1 MTAPAKI
8 LNPAEQLDAYG
19 HLMALARNEP
29 DKFVDLSIAV
39 VEGHRVHKHMIHKLV
54 LDSLNCCMAAGK
66 HCVLVL
72 PPESGKTTTLIPW
85 LIWQRGKRDGLRIGI
100 TSADIDLAQK
110 NLTRFRKTILHPQTQ
125 TIFPHLRPDESQSKA
140 RGEWSKQR
148 LYLQGDV
155 QPGFEAYPFEGAAEG
170 TRVDLLW
177 LDDVITRSCK
187 ESQADRERTH
197 GVIHGTWLNR
207 ITGNGIAIFTNNVW
221 HREDSIHKASQSPAF
236 HTLWVGYN
244 GTDSMYWRCHNP
256 AEGWPH
262 GEGGTLPLWK
272 PVWPKERLESK
283 QAADRLFYKQ
293 MFGGKAMLAEE
304 CLFPPS
310 DQWARYTFD
319 ELKAAIAGGAR
330 IYAFLDPSGGRHVD
344 KGDYAAHVVVAIG
357 KDRTIY
363 VLDAWV
369 RRAKPAEQVER
380 IWTADAVCLRALGR
394 QIQGTRIEVL
404 PKESE
409 WIIPPVLEKQ
419 RAMRAKGQSVAVYP
433 WNPPSNTHKNVFI
446 SSLVTPMEQGFVKFP
461 KDMERLMGHAS
472 GDWRQLVNQIEDFP
486 LGDHDDAPDALSKA
500 VKMAEEM
507 GPDPDWN
514 HDRFVEQI
522 VKRNR
527 GMVEAEGKKN
537 RLTRRNDS
545 GGFEPV
551 KSGGWTL

>member
-1 MTAPAKI
+1 MRTAF
-8 LNPAEQLDAYG
+8 
-19 HLMALARNEP
+19 MALARE
-29 DKFVDLSIAV
+29 DVGQFIDLSIAA
-39 VEGHRVHKHMIHKLV
+39 VEGHRVHRHKIHRLI
-54 LDSLNCCMAAGK
+54 LDSLNCCLAAGK

-72 PPESGKTTTLIPW
+72 PPEHGKTTSLIPW
-85 LIWQRGKRDGLRIGI
+85 LIWQRGKREGLRIGT

-110 NLTRFRKTILHPQTQ
+110 NLTRIRKTILHDQTQ
-125 TIFPHLRPDESQSKA
+125 MIFPSMRPDESQSKA

-283 QAADRLFYKQ
+283 QSADRLFYKQ

-304 CLFPPS
+304 CRFPPS
-310 DQWARYTFD
+310 DQWARYTP
-319 ELKAAIAGGAR
+319 EEAAKARFENGGQL
-330 IYAFLDPSGGRHVD
+330 YAVLDPSGGKKVKDNDFAALVLTMID
-344 KGDYAAHVVVAIG
+344 KSG
-357 KDRTIY
+357 KVF
-363 VLDAWV
+363 VLDCKVERMTASKQVAALWEMDKKWRDAGWGAI
-369 RRAKPAEQVER
+369 RRAQIELLPKDEEFIKPTLLDHARKLQEAGEESGWLPWSVLYPVGSKE
-380 IWTADAVCLRALGR
+380 
-394 QIQGTRIEVL
+394 TRIDALVPHFETGRVL
-404 PKESE
+404 
-409 WIIPPVLEKQ
+409 
-419 RAMRAKGQSVAVYP
+419 
-433 WNPPSNTHKNVFI
+433 
-446 SSLVTPMEQGFVKFP
+446 FP
-461 KDMERLMGHAS
+461 KNLERWMGESAS
-472 GDWRQLVNQIEDFP
+472 WTQLVNQLEDFP
-486 LGDHDDAPDALSKA
+486 LGDHDDAPDALAAA
-500 VKMAEEM
+500 VKLAIQGGPELGIPSKGRNWDAMERQRIDEQMENQQRLRDMIEE
-507 GPDPDWN
+507 DD
-514 HDRFVEQI
+514 
-522 VKRNR
+522 KL
-527 GMVEAEGKKN
+527 
-537 RLTRRNDS
+537 LTHTAH
-545 GGFEPV
+545 GGIDFDGV
-551 KSGGWTL
+551 